1 MTRDDVIAGL
11 ARHAVW
17 ARGTPAPAV
26 LSSIAPREAWT
37 NTQRAAVDAW
47 DPGDRL
53 SLDGADLSGLDL
65 SGLDL
70 RHVGMV
76 GANLTGADLS
86 TCDLRHANMT
96 GARLEGARLSRT
108 TIDGTTRLRGVDI
121 GAGLSLRSS
130 TAAIAAAMGHDPEQ
144 VQHSALIDAVGRT
157 KLAP

>member
-26 LSSIAPREAWT
+26 LATIAPRDAWT
-37 NTQRAAVDAW
+37 GAERAAVDAW

-76 GANLTGADLS
+76 GADLTSADLS
-86 TCDLRHANMT
+86 ACDLRHANLT
-96 GARLEGARLSRT
+96 GARLGGARLPGATMDR
-108 TIDGTTRLRGVDI
+108 TTRLRGVDVT
-121 GAGLSLRSS
+121 GGLSLRSS
-130 TAAIAAAMGHDPEQ
+130 TAAVAAALGYDPEQ
-144 VQHSALIDAVGRT
+144 IQHNALISMISNRRDT
-157 KLAP
+157 